1 MNGSPEQ
8 LSEAYARVR
17 ERIAAAC
24 ERAGRAPGS
33 VELLAVSK
41 TFEAERVLALAA
53 LGQRA
58 FGENYVQEALAK
70 TERCRTLG
78 AGPGALSWHFI
89 GPIQSN
95 KTRQIATNFDWVHSV
110 DRAKI
115 ATRLGEQRPLQLPPL
130 NCCIQVNVSGEA
142 SKSGCEPGDALE
154 VARAIVAQ
162 PRLRLRG
169 VMAIPEPTDD
179 ESLQRRRFAAA
190 RQVLEALREA
200 LPEWRAEAPHGSSG
214 VATPGVGASGVATPG
229 IASPRAA
236 TLDTLSMGMSAD
248 LEAAIAEG
256 ATIVRVGSAL
266 FGERPRKTTA

>member
-24 ERAGRAPGS
+24 ERAGRPPGS

-53 LGQRA
+53 LGQHA

-70 TERCRTLG
+70 IERCRVLG
-78 AGPGALSWHFI
+78 AGPGTLSWHFI
-89 GPIQSN
+89 GPVQSN

-130 NCCIQVNVSGEA
+130 NCCVQVNVSGEA
-142 SKSGCEPGDALE
+142 SKSGCEPGEALE

-169 VMAIPEPTDD
+169 VMAIPEPTED
-179 ESLQRRRFAAA
+179 EALQRRRFAAA
-190 RQVLEALREA
+190 REVLEALRQA
-200 LPEWRAEAPHGSSG
+200 LPELRAEAQHGATG
-214 VATPGVGASGVATPG
+214 VARPDDDTKAD
-229 IASPRAA
+229 ASPGGA

-248 LEAAIAEG
+248 LEAAIIEG

-266 FGERPRKTTA
+266 FGERPRKTNA